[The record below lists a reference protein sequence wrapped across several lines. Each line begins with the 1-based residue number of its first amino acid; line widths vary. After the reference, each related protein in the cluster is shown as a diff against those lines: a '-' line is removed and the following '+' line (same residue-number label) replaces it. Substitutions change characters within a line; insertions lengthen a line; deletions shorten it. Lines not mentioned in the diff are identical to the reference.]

1 MTDLPPPDGHEPSS
15 RPRRRLLDRFHRGHN
30 PKRRLLRRTAVLPA
44 MFTLGN
50 GLFGLAS
57 IHFATKDAL
66 GSATLDNLAL
76 AAWMIGFAMICDM
89 LDGRVARMTRQT
101 SDFGGQLDSLSD
113 VLSFGAAPAI
123 LMLRASVMA
132 LQHSHLAWGGQGVE
146 RIIWAI
152 AAIYL
157 SCTALRLARF
167 NVENQPDESAHMK
180 FRGLPSPGAA
190 APIAAMTLL
199 LHQVAEIPA
208 LTPAAASG
216 PATAPAADPFILGIA
231 AVTMPVMALI
241 LSLLMV
247 SRFQYKHVINQTFR
261 GKRPVTYLVK
271 LLIVLLVALWQP
283 FLAMTGISVAFALS
297 GPIGGMWRKFFGPRQ
312 TPAPPATP

>member
-1 MTDLPPPDGHEPSS
+1 MTDLPPPDAADSTQP
-15 RPRRRLLDRFHRGHN
+15 PRRRLLERFHRRRN
-30 PKRRLLRRTAVLPA
+30 PRRRLLRRTAVLPA

-66 GSATLDNLAL
+66 GSATLENLAL
-76 AAWMIGFAMICDM
+76 AAWMIAFAMICDM

-123 LMLRASVMA
+123 LMLRTSVMA
-132 LQHSHLAWGGQGVE
+132 LRQSDVSWAGPGIE
-146 RIIWAI
+146 RVIWAI

-190 APIAAMTLL
+190 APIVAMTLL
-199 LHQVAEIPA
+199 LHQLASDPA
-208 LTPAAASG
+208 LPMATAAA
-216 PATAPAADPFILGIA
+216 PATAPAADPFFLGIA
-231 AVTMPVMALI
+231 AAFMPVMTLV
-241 LSLLMV
+241 LGLLMV
-247 SRFQYKHVINQTFR
+247 SRFQYSHVINQTFR
-261 GKRPVTYLVK
+261 GRRPVTYLVK
-271 LLIVLLVALWQP
+271 LLVVLLLALWQP
-283 FLAMTGISVAFALS
+283 FVAMALLSLAFSLS
-297 GPIGGMWRKFFGPRQ
+297 GPIGGAWRRLRAKKD
-312 TPAPPATP
+312 AEPPAA